1 MALKR
6 KNGTKNEILQQ
17 HSALNCRPGDVRD
30 ELFLEYEFFDAF
42 DTVQIKY
49 EMLRRVQKDGWPVS
63 RAAKVF
69 GFSRNAFYKARIAFQ
84 KAGIAGLFRERPGP
98 RHAHKLSEEV
108 MDFIK
113 QALKENGLMHDYLER
128 PAYQQNDYIGWINH
142 AKLETTKLK
151 RLAQMLD
158 ELEQGGIYMKM
169 DHPAS
174 RKNC

>member
-17 HSALNCRPGDVRD
+17 HSALNCRPGDVKD
-30 ELFLEYEFFDAF
+30 ELFLEHEFFDAF

-113 QALKENGLMHDYLER
+113 QALKENSELSTLDLRQMIKDKFGISVHRRSIER
-128 PAYQQNDYIGWINH
+128 TLQRHEKKG
-142 AKLETTKLK
+142 
-151 RLAQMLD
+151 
-158 ELEQGGIYMKM
+158 
-169 DHPAS
+169 
-174 RKNC
+174 

>member
-1 MALKR
+1 MVLKR
-6 KNGTKNEILQQ
+6 KNGTKTEILQQ
-17 HSALNCRPGDVRD
+17 HSALNCRPDDVRD

-113 QALKENGLMHDYLER
+113 QALKENSELSTLDLRQMIKDKFGISVHRRSIER
-128 PAYQQNDYIGWINH
+128 TLQRHEKKG
-142 AKLETTKLK
+142 
-151 RLAQMLD
+151 
-158 ELEQGGIYMKM
+158 
-169 DHPAS
+169 
-174 RKNC
+174 